1 MSNSN
6 SNEDF
11 LKIENDNLKINN
23 KFLEEKILELENKLK
38 SYTNNTSHKKYYN
51 KN

>member
-11 LKIENDNLKINN
+11 LKIENDNLKIN
-23 KFLEEKILELENKLK
+23 EAHYI
-38 SYTNNTSHKKYYN
+38 YYI
-51 KN
+51 